1 MVDSLLIDIS
11 IPMSSTT
18 PPWPGDVSFSCGW
31 TCRRERG
38 DSVNL
43 GAITTSLHVGTHADA
58 PMHVES
64 EWGASESLPAEVFV
78 GECTVIALPADY
90 PLAED
95 ITVDT
100 LSALLGQGPAT
111 RVLLC
116 TGYSVAS
123 GAFPDDWPALSVEA
137 ARWLLG
143 RSLRLWGS
151 DAPSADRRTSQ
162 TLLVHHALFAGNA
175 YVLENLAL
183 EGVAPGR
190 YELLAQPLAVH
201 GADAAP
207 VRAVLRTLAPMHV
220 EASMR
225 GVSEG

>member
-18 PPWPGDVSFSCGW
+18 PPWPGDVPFSCGW

-58 PMHVES
+58 PVHVES

-78 GECTVIALPADY
+78 GECVVIALPDDHAITQDISVSL
-90 PLAED
+90 LA
-95 ITVDT
+95 
-100 LSALLGQGPAT
+100 ALLGERRNI
-111 RVLLC
+111 RVLLR
-116 TGYSVAS
+116 TGYSIAHGV
-123 GAFPDDWPALSVEA
+123 FPDDWPTLSVESA
-137 ARWLLG
+137 QWLLDRG
-143 RSLRLWGS
+143 MRLWGS

-162 TLLVHHALFAGNA
+162 TLLVHHALFAANA

-207 VRAVLRTLAPMHV
+207 VRAMLRTLAPVHV
-220 EASMR
+220 EAFMSLL
-225 GVSEG
+225 